1 MTTKQKLTKIKETLT
16 ELSNWV
22 DSDLIE
28 ETDPIVEEIPF
39 ENINCGS
46 LKYLARDIDLWT
58 NDVQEIINRL

>member
-1 MTTKQKLTKIKETLT
+1 MTTKQKLTKIKETLI
-16 ELSNWV
+16 ELSNLV

-46 LKYLARDIDLWT
+46 LKYLSRDINLWLS
-58 NDVQEIINRL
+58 DVREIIDRL

>member
-1 MTTKQKLTKIKETLT
+1 MTTKQKLTKIKETLI
-16 ELSNWV
+16 ELSNLV

-46 LKYLARDIDLWT
+46 LKYLSRDIDLWT
-58 NDVQEIINRL
+58 NDIQEIINRL